1 MVSAFLVITNV
12 AILLKDGKTKV
23 HIMIHTTLPNEI
35 EWQLMN
41 DTYVEKHPIK

>member
-1 MVSAFLVITNV
+1 MLNTFLVFTNV
-12 AILLKDGKTKV
+12 TILLKVGKTEV
-23 HIMIHTTLPNEI
+23 HIMIHITSPNEI